1 MNLRER
7 YEVEAESLWGQLGR
21 LARAR
26 PPLEGLY
33 ARDADPRVARM
44 VQSAA
49 FAFAVAENR
58 LDDDG
63 QALVRPLVARA
74 LPESLRPR
82 PASTI
87 IELSGLGLRA
97 GGVQG
102 SSLTACAGAER
113 LPFQIAWPAAT
124 APIALEDVVLDR
136 LDARRQVLR
145 FAIRAGFGV
154 SLGKSLPA
162 VVRLFL
168 HFEPRTVALDLL
180 HALRCGPPGRA
191 TSFDAKSNR
200 LADNELRD
208 AVRWV
213 RVDTEEARL
222 VSARADRFASATLLR
237 DLFAFPE
244 TFCFF
249 DLHLGAI
256 QPGAEGLERVE
267 VVLPLARVVDGA
279 SHFAPHHLR
288 LFCAPATN
296 QFVGTIDR
304 VPDTPREASLRVA
317 GKPHAEILEVRSLVA
332 TSIRSAQRRIPLRC
346 WEAPSSPHTFESGET
361 YFTLEQRLGV
371 EERTELRATFGRL
384 DAFPAA
390 PGGIVE
396 GEVLASDG
404 ALCAGLGLG
413 DIGGA
418 REGGTNITRVTPSC
432 RALLGENYAWRLSA
446 YARMPAGRLGRRAHV
461 AELLRLHDPSRT
473 QDEAVRIPR
482 PTIAGVAQE
491 REHELV
497 DGALAWGDLFT
508 IEADPAG
515 CSDGALWLVGELV
528 HRALAER
535 NEALRYARLVLL
547 KSGAPFAEYAARQGA
562 RLPFPLG

>member
-7 YEVEAESLWGQLGR
+7 YEVEAEALWGQLGR
-21 LARAR
+21 LARQS

-33 ARDADPRVARM
+33 SRDADPRVARM

-87 IELSGLGLRA
+87 VELSAVGGRA
-97 GGVQG
+97 GSVQG
-102 SSLTACAGAER
+102 SSLTARAGAER

-124 APIALEDVVLDR
+124 APIALEDVVLNR

-145 FAIRAGFGV
+145 FAIRAGSGV
-154 SLGKSLPA
+154 ALSKSLPA
-162 VVRLFL
+162 VVRLFV
-168 HFEPRTVALDLL
+168 HFEPRAVALDLL
-180 HALRCGPPGRA
+180 HALRRGPPGRA
-191 TSFDAKSNR
+191 TSFDAKGNR
-200 LADNELRD
+200 LADSELRD

-213 RVDTEEARL
+213 RVDTEEAPL
-222 VSARADRFASATLLR
+222 VSARADRFASGTLLR

-249 DLHLGAI
+249 DLHLGAAR
-256 QPGAEGLERVE
+256 PGVERVE
-267 VVLPLARVVDGA
+267 VVLPLAHVVDGA
-279 SHFAPHHLR
+279 SHFAPQHLR

-304 VPDTPREASLRVA
+304 LPDTPREASLRVA

-332 TSIRSAQRRIPLRC
+332 TSVRSAQRRIPLRC

-384 DAFPAA
+384 DAFPSA

-404 ALCAGLGLG
+404 SLCAGLGLG
-413 DIGGA
+413 DIGGP
-418 REGGTNITRVTPSC
+418 REGGTNITRVTPSR

-446 YARMPAGRLGRRAHV
+446 YARMPAGRLGRRAHL
-461 AELLRLHDPSRT
+461 AELLHLHDPFGA
-473 QDEAVRIPR
+473 QDEAVHIPR
-482 PTIAGVAQE
+482 PTVMRATQE
-491 REHELV
+491 CEHELV

-508 IEADPAG
+508 IEVEPTG
-515 CSDGALWLVGELV
+515 CTDGVLWLLGELV

-535 NEALRYARLVLL
+535 NEALRYARLALL
-547 KSGAPFAEYAARQGA
+547 KSGAPFAEYAPRQGA